1 MGEDATMGEAKPE
14 RTSGVSLDIVK
25 VSLSRVLLF
34 SFVLSSF
41 SHFFSICFL
50 FLPSPRSNDDDDDDA
65 DETDD
70 TFYHHPTLPLFLNL
84 RF

>member
-34 SFVLSSF
+34 SFVHLVL
-41 SHFFSICFL
+41 I
-50 FLPSPRSNDDDDDDA
+50 NVV
-65 DETDD
+65 
-70 TFYHHPTLPLFLNL
+70 FLNTTSIPIL
-84 RF
+84 KMLGIINTMILKETH

>member
-1 MGEDATMGEAKPE
+1 MGEDATMSEAK
-14 RTSGVSLDIVK
+14 TASGVSLDIVK

-41 SHFFSICFL
+41 SP
-50 FLPSPRSNDDDDDDA
+50 PSPSNDDGDA
-65 DETDD
+65 EDETDD

>member
-1 MGEDATMGEAKPE
+1 MGEDATMSEAKPE

-41 SHFFSICFL
+41 SHFFSICFSL
-50 FLPSPRSNDDDDDDA
+50 SPLPPPSNDDEDDA

>member
-41 SHFFSICFL
+41 SP
-50 FLPSPRSNDDDDDDA
+50 PSPSNDDGDA
-65 DETDD
+65 EDETDD
-70 TFYHHPTLPLFLNL
+70 TFYHHPTLPIFLNL

>member
-50 FLPSPRSNDDDDDDA
+50 
-65 DETDD
+65 E
-70 TFYHHPTLPLFLNL
+70 
-84 RF
+84 

>member
-1 MGEDATMGEAKPE
+1 MGGDATMSEAK
-14 RTSGVSLDIVK
+14 TASGVSLDIVK

-50 FLPSPRSNDDDDDDA
+50 FLPS
-65 DETDD
+65 
-70 TFYHHPTLPLFLNL
+70 LPLE
-84 RF
+84 

>member
-1 MGEDATMGEAKPE
+1 MGEDATMSEAKPE

-50 FLPSPRSNDDDDDDA
+50 FLPSLPPR
-65 DETDD
+65 E
-70 TFYHHPTLPLFLNL
+70 
-84 RF
+84 

>member
-34 SFVLSSF
+34 SFVLSCF

-50 FLPSPRSNDDDDDDA
+50 FLPSLPR
-65 DETDD
+65 E
-70 TFYHHPTLPLFLNL
+70 
-84 RF
+84 

>member
-41 SHFFSICFL
+41 SHFFSICFSLSPLPPPRMMMVMQKMKLTIL
-50 FLPSPRSNDDDDDDA
+50 FTIIPL
-65 DETDD
+65 
-70 TFYHHPTLPLFLNL
+70 YHSS
-84 RF
+84 

>member
-50 FLPSPRSNDDDDDDA
+50 FLPSLSPRMMMKMQKMKL
-65 DETDD
+65 TILF
-70 TFYHHPTLPLFLNL
+70 TIIPLYHSS
-84 RF
+84 

>member
-41 SHFFSICFL
+41 SHLFSICFL
-50 FLPSPRSNDDDDDDA
+50 FLPSLPPRMMMQMKL
-65 DETDD
+65 TILF
-70 TFYHHPTLPLFLNL
+70 TIIPLYHSS
-84 RF
+84 

>member
-1 MGEDATMGEAKPE
+1 MGEDATMSEAKPE

-50 FLPSPRSNDDDDDDA
+50 FLPSLPPRMMMKMMQKMKL
-65 DETDD
+65 TILF
-70 TFYHHPTLPLFLNL
+70 TIIPLYHSS
-84 RF
+84 